1 MEAVMSERKGKVT
14 RRGFISTAV
23 TGLVSAGV
31 LGVTGRGAL
40 SSGEEQKALKGKEP
54 GKILRRT
61 LGRTGIEIPIISMGV
76 MNSDNAALIKASYEL
91 GIRHFDTAAYYMQGR
106 NEQIVGKVIKELG
119 VRDEAVIGTKI
130 FHPGYRQ
137 ETKPVDIKNRIPKL
151 CEESLKRL
159 QMDYVD
165 ILYIHNIGEPGVA
178 GSEDIMAAMVKLKE
192 QGKAKHIGVTTHG
205 RMHEIIDEAVE
216 AGVWDVVLTVVNFTL
231 GDYAELFDSIE
242 RAASKGVGIIA
253 MKTQAGSQRRSRID
267 WGDYFAT
274 PTVATA
280 ALKWV
285 LRNEN
290 VTTAIPGYTTF
301 EHMKQDFSVAYG
313 LKYTPEE
320 LKLMEDKNIKAAMG
334 FCRQCNV
341 CRGTCPNGADVA
353 TLMRTHMYAARYTNF
368 EHARATLR
376 DIPMGVGLDA
386 CNSCTSCSARCAHSV
401 DIAGNIEELKLI
413 YS

>member
-1 MEAVMSERKGKVT
+1 MEVVMSERKGKVT

-54 GKILRRT
+54 KKILRRT

-91 GIRHFDTAAYYMQGR
+91 GIRHFDTAAYYMEGR
-106 NEQIVGKVIKELG
+106 NEQVVGKVIKELG

-137 ETKPVDIKNRIPKL
+137 ETKPVDIKNRIPKF

-165 ILYIHNIGEPGVA
+165 ILYIHNVGEPGVA
-178 GSEDIMAAMVKLKE
+178 SNEDIMDAMVRLKE

-205 RMHEIIDEAVE
+205 RMHEIINEVVE

-231 GDYAELFDSIE
+231 GDNTELFDSIE

-313 LKYTPEE
+313 LEYTPEE
-320 LKLMEDKNIKAAMG
+320 LQLMEDKNIKAAMG
-334 FCRQCNV
+334 FCRQCDV

-376 DIPMGVGLDA
+376 DIPRGAGLDA